1 VIYYGIENSEVPRRS
16 LDRGTDKFRF
26 AFVGRFVPEKGI
38 EVLLLAAEILRSLKL
53 EFEVRLIG
61 DGPLRSE
68 LESVIKRLDLAA
80 HVRITGFVAPGL
92 PMKDELRDVDAVV
105 VPSVWEEA
113 AGFSAIEQMIDGR
126 LVIASDI
133 GGLAEVVADGGLL
146 FPPGDAAAL
155 ASIMKRVVLDQSLVE
170 SIGLKGRKR
179 ALAVFNRDR
188 MIRDHACAYREAVS
202 NRRQR

>member
-1 VIYYGIENSEVPRRS
+1 
-16 LDRGTDKFRF
+16 
-26 AFVGRFVPEKGI
+26 
-38 EVLLLAAEILRSLKL
+38 
-53 EFEVRLIG
+53 
-61 DGPLRSE
+61 
-68 LESVIKRLDLAA
+68 
-80 HVRITGFVAPGL
+80 
-92 PMKDELRDVDAVV
+92 
-105 VPSVWEEA
+105 
-113 AGFSAIEQMIDGR
+113 MIDGR